1 MRLKVIDKSHPQV
14 VRVRRGGVLEGATN
28 QYSQGIRDFA
38 IVAFNIMEDYAI
50 LRGRTIRR
58 GIINIGDR
66 V

>member
-1 MRLKVIDKSHPQV
+1 MRLEVIDKSRPETV
-14 VRVRRGGVLEGATN
+14 AVRKGGVLEGATN
-28 QYSQGIRDFA
+28 QYSQGIRDWA